1 MTRPADNLDAIE
13 PFLGEL
19 IQQLEPRSRR
29 KAIDKLMRLLRRAN
43 AQRITRNVEP
53 DGNAMTK
60 RKPRKGRRGKMFRQ
74 IGKARNLRI
83 RVTPDEGE
91 LHFVNPLIEH
101 TAAVHHY
108 GETGFVGK
116 TRDGKIIRTKFDARR
131 LLGFGPE
138 QDELLDEL
146 LKQFSE

>member
-1 MTRPADNLDAIE
+1 MTRTADNLDAIE

-29 KAIDKLMRLLRRAN
+29 KSMDKLMRLARRAN
-43 AQRITRNVEP
+43 ARRITRNVEP
-53 DGNAMTK
+53 GGGVMVK
-60 RKPRKGRRGKMFRQ
+60 RKPRKGKRGKMFRN

-83 RVTPDEGE
+83 RLSPDEGE
-91 LHFVNPLIEH
+91 LHFANPLIEH

-116 TRDGKIIRTKFDARR
+116 TRDGKVIRTKFDARR

-138 QDELLDEL
+138 QDELPDEL
-146 LKQFSE
+146 LKQFSA

>member
-1 MTRPADNLDAIE
+1 MTRTADNLDAIE

-29 KAIDKLMRLLRRAN
+29 KAMDKLMRLVRRAN

-60 RKPRKGRRGKMFRQ
+60 RKPRKGKRGKMFRN

-91 LHFVNPLIEH
+91 LHFGSKLIGH